1 MNSDDVRNI
10 YDITFDLVAHNRQT
24 RDMFVSDGVNRR
36 FTEKAAAVGVAPFYL
51 DHEHVP
57 RIRRHCH
64 QFFELTLVIDGS
76 ATYHVDGK
84 QVNIAAGDM
93 LLMNHRRYHSYESH
107 KSALRIVN
115 VCFDPSVL
123 FPGAVDLSL
132 DRYQHFRL
140 LRPFFWE
147 TGSGV
152 KFRPAEK
159 NFMRLLA
166 ASCDLI
172 ARYRSAEGGFRS
184 ESIRTGLLALL
195 HLLLSVYENVRP
207 LLKEEDA
214 FLQQVLAST
223 SDARE
228 TPTLT
233 ELADMLKV
241 SQYTLSR
248 QFKNKLGQTLPE
260 FFNRQKVEKA
270 KTLLKTTK
278 LDVSDVSLECGF
290 PNISHFHRVFKDI
303 TGITPG
309 QYQKQREK

>member
-1 MNSDDVRNI
+1 MNSDDLRNL
-10 YDITFDLVAHNRQT
+10 YNITFELVTHNRQT
-24 RDMFVSDGVNRR
+24 KDMFIIDGTNRR
-36 FTEKAAAVGVAPFYL
+36 FTEQAAAIGVVPFYL
-51 DHEHVP
+51 DHTHVS

-84 QVNIAAGDM
+84 QVNITAGDM

-107 KSALRIVN
+107 RPALRIVN

-123 FPGAVDLSL
+123 FPGTVDLSL

-152 KFRPAEK
+152 KFHPAEK
-159 NFMRLLA
+159 QFMRLLA
-166 ASCDLI
+166 ISFDLI
-172 ARYRSAEGGFRS
+172 SRFRDAEGLFQS
-184 ESIRTGLLALL
+184 ESTRAGLLALI
-195 HLLLSVYENVRP
+195 HLLLSVYEVQRP

-214 FLQQVLAST
+214 FLQQVIASA
-223 SDARE
+223 SDMSKA
-228 TPTLT
+228 PTLT
-233 ELADMLKV
+233 KLADMLKV
-241 SQYTLSR
+241 SPYTLSR

-260 FFNRQKVEKA
+260 FFNRQKIEKA
-270 KTLLKTTK
+270 KILLRTTE
-278 LDVSDVSLECGF
+278 LDVSDVSFDCGF
-290 PNISHFHRVFKDI
+290 TNISHFHRVFKEI

-309 QYQKQREK
+309 LYQKLGK